1 MEHFGTYLRD
11 QRQAKGMSLG
21 DVSRAT
27 KIKESSL
34 RLLEEAK
41 LDDLPAPVFVRG
53 FVSAF
58 ARLVGADEQEAL
70 KRYRVYA
77 SASGHEPVAVMADA
91 VPSEPLAIKSILDT
105 IRGLDEKPG
114 RSDVGASRR
123 RVGTVMVVLL
133 ILVVATL
140 TLSLLFGHGGS
151 SAGIS

>member
-1 MEHFGTYLRD
+1 MEHFGTYLKN
-11 QRQAKGMSLG
+11 QRETKGLTLG

-58 ARLVGADEQEAL
+58 ARLVGADEEEAL
-70 KRYRVYA
+70 RRYRSFA
-77 SASGHEPVAVMADA
+77 SESGHAPVAVMADA

-105 IRGLDEKPG
+105 IRGLDDGSRP
-114 RSDVGASRR
+114 DPTAARR

-151 SAGIS
+151 TAGIS